1 VPAAANMI
9 AEPFVF
15 YDCQVQAAKIFGG
28 AFGVTTFCL
37 VLIKKMQMI
46 IMHPKPPRSPVQ
58 RVRGGEEEQRSG
70 TQFQGGPPK
79 GAALKRSGADFA
91 PIWNKWLKS
100 IFI

>member
-1 VPAAANMI
+1 MI

-46 IMHPKPPRSPVQ
+46 FMHPKTPRSPAR

-79 GAALKRSGADFA
+79 RDRLEMEWSGFRSDMSFADKKDA
-91 PIWNKWLKS
+91 GPIH
-100 IFI
+100 